1 MADEFV
7 FDFCDEA
14 FEGIHVSV
22 STDPSGDRDVHLKS
36 LPSTS
41 PISTSNI
48 PVQTTRDLLHR
59 SIQTLSCALNEGL
72 GRQR

>member
-41 PISTSNI
+41 SISTSNI
-48 PVQTTRDLLHR
+48 PVQTTRERGFAASKYSNSQLC
-59 SIQTLSCALNEGL
+59 IE
-72 GRQR
+72 